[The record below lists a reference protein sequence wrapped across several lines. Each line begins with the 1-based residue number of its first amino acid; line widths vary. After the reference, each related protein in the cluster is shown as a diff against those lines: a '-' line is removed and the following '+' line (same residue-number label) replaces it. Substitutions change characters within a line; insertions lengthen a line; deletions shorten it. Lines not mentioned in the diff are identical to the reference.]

1 MSPAVAI
8 LALILFMISGA
19 TIATLIERR
28 RSRQSDASK
37 KQLENFDNWLRL
49 SSSIAEIPQL
59 KGDLRQKVD
68 TLLKQKQNKDK

>member
-49 SSSIAEIPQL
+49 SSSITEIPQL